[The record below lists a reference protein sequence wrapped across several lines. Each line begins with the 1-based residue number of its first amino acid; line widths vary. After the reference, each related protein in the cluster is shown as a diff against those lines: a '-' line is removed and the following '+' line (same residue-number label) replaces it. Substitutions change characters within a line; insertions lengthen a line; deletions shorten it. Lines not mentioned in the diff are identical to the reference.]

1 MIFKLLAAVVV
12 AALPSIGLAC
22 SCVQYE
28 STEERLAR
36 EFQSASAVFV
46 GYPTEIHDSN
56 IETERFIESLQS
68 VRFAVLESWKGPE
81 AGREPFETQTE
92 TTCCKCGYRL
102 SSKERHLVFA
112 FRGPN
117 GAYTLSS
124 CSLVGPLEERQE
136 IVEMLRSL
144 DD

>member
-1 MIFKLLAAVVV
+1 MICKLLAAVVIAV
-12 AALPSIGLAC
+12 LPAIGLAC

-36 EFQSASAVFV
+36 ELQSASAVFL
-46 GYPTEIHDSN
+46 GYPTEIQDSN
-56 IETERFIESLQS
+56 VETERFIESLQS
-68 VRFAVLESWKGPE
+68 VRFAVLESWKGPA
-81 AGREPFETQTE
+81 AGREPFQTQTE
-92 TTCCKCGYRL
+92 TTCCKCGYRI

-112 FRGPN
+112 FRGPD
-117 GAYTLSS
+117 GEYTLSS

-136 IVEMLRSL
+136 IVKMLRAL